1 MESES
6 FLLVEVRKSVGK
18 TIREKQHSLTKEKLI
33 VKSTLSLTLSLILH
47 SCFSIN
53 IIDLILIENINKT
66 KMNIN

>member
-18 TIREKQHSLTKEKLI
+18 TIREKQHSSTKEKLI
-33 VKSTLSLTLSLILH
+33 VKSTLSLTLCLILH

-53 IIDLILIENINKT
+53 IIDLILIENIKQR
-66 KMNIN
+66 